1 VSATAD
7 PLTAHRV
14 DVRAPGALAE
24 LTESLAQHG
33 IAVFTGV
40 SGQAALLGLARRLGQ
55 VVGHRD
61 ADPSGVT
68 TITPRPTPAT
78 AGAAGFTTRGL
89 RPHTDCSDQAEPPHL
104 MMLACA
110 QRALFGG
117 DCVVV
122 DGQAVHAE
130 LATIE
135 QAALAEL
142 SLPRSALFG
151 GAAGHLGA
159 VFETLPGRRVR
170 IRLRTD
176 DQARFSPHVRRRL
189 PLLHHLLDEH
199 ALAFT
204 LPAGAGYVV
213 NNHRWLH
220 ARTAF
225 TGSRMMRRVL
235 ITPHRQFGLL
245 AGFTP
250 GPVAS

>member
-14 DVRAPGALAE
+14 DLRAPGALAE
-24 LTESLAQHG
+24 LTSSLARHG

-89 RPHTDCSDQAEPPHL
+89 RPHTDGSDQAEPPHL

-110 QRALFGG
+110 QPAPRGG

-135 QAALAEL
+135 QDALAEL
-142 SLPRSALFG
+142 SAPRSVLFG
-151 GAAGHLGA
+151 GAGGHLGA
-159 VFETLPGRRVR
+159 VFETLPGKRVR

-176 DQARFSPHVRRRL
+176 ERARFNPHVQRRL
-189 PLLHHLLDEH
+189 PLLHHLVDEH
-199 ALAFT
+199 ALVFT

-225 TGSRMMRRVL
+225 TGPRMMRRVL
-235 ITPHRQFGLL
+235 ITPHRRLAL
-245 AGFTP
+245 PAGFAP
-250 GPVAS
+250 ESVAS